1 MSKRDR
7 PLADYTVPK
16 TRRLRRRLLWQL
28 RRMRDAVDVET
39 LEVFEHELG
48 AFERAGVADIDRQRT
63 RNVATGAAR
72 VATAQKREELIRSA
86 LVRAQDDIRRAETAA
101 DRLDAKLQ
109 GHDPELHTYA

>member
-1 MSKRDR
+1 
-7 PLADYTVPK
+7 
-16 TRRLRRRLLWQL
+16 
-28 RRMRDAVDVET
+28 
-39 LEVFEHELG
+39 
-48 AFERAGVADIDRQRT
+48 
-63 RNVATGAAR
+63 